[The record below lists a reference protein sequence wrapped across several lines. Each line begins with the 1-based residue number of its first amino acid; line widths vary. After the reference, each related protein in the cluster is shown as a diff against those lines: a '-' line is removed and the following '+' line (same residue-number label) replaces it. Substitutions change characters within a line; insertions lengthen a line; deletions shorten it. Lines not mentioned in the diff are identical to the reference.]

1 MNHEINM
8 QTLYNSI
15 YSLVLVLELVPSG
28 VVVVVVVVVV
38 ASVVTSGVVVPEA
51 VHEHELQCSCCE
63 SDTAK

>member
-28 VVVVVVVVVV
+28 VVVVVVV

>member
-28 VVVVVVVVVV
+28 VVVVVVVVV

-63 SDTAK
+63 SDTK